1 MSVDPENLPGYRAVR
16 ITGMDADS
24 PAAEL
29 AAIDSVRRRAD
40 YPNFVHA
47 GAGSFGA
54 AREREEGGWELL
66 AYFGQAWPQ
75 ESRDILSHDFRRM
88 TATAEEAGDEAA
100 RDQYTRAYRWLER
113 EAVNELDANGT
124 RYRIVRATPFIR
136 NGPNGPE
143 PPRPSDPDPNPDAA
157 GADRLQDP
165 ACGLVADPARP
176 VGLTD
181 GLVLMELLQ
190 AGWPEGSVSHQ
201 IRLDEAKAALLH
213 PGGVLLPTVYTIGER
228 TAEGDWK
235 PTVMDTH
242 PTPQRARDALVRHL
256 RVRVPWQR
264 ELSDEEAA
272 AYRDAGDQVEAG
284 RLDEVSAQ
292 GETWRVVRVTR
303 LLRFGPDGPEG
314 PRDSDPDQDPI
325 YAGLALDED
334 PEPEPEDPDEN
345 VVPEMSENEQR
356 LMRLFEEEH
365 ARRTKHKAAKDDSPG
380 DPAG

>member
-1 MSVDPENLPGYRAVR
+1 MTVDPENLPGYRAVR
-16 ITGMDADS
+16 ITSMDADS
-24 PAAEL
+24 PVAEL

-66 AYFGQAWPQ
+66 PYFGQVWPQ

-88 TATAEEAGDEAA
+88 ATRAEEAAADDA
-100 RDQYTRAYRWLER
+100 RDQYTRAYRRLER
-113 EAVNELDANGT
+113 EVINELEANGT

-143 PPRPSDPDPNPDAA
+143 PPRPSDPDPDTADA
-157 GADRLQDP
+157 DSPQDP
-165 ACGLVADPARP
+165 AVGLIVDPARP

-190 AGWPEGSVSHQ
+190 AGWPEGSVSHP

-213 PGGVLLPTVYTIGER
+213 PGGVLLPTVYTLGER
-228 TAEGDWK
+228 TAEGSWK
-235 PTVMDTH
+235 PTAMGTY
-242 PTPQRARDALVRHL
+242 PTPQKARDALIRHL
-256 RVRVPWQR
+256 RVRIPWQR
-264 ELSDEEAA
+264 DLTDEETA

-284 RLDEVSAQ
+284 RLDEVSAL
-292 GETWRVVRVTR
+292 GESWRVVRVTR

-314 PRDSDPDQDPI
+314 PRDSDPDQSPI
-325 YAGLALDED
+325 YEGLALDED

-345 VVPEMSENEQR
+345 VAPDFSEDELR
-356 LMRLFEEEH
+356 LMRLFEEEQ
-365 ARRTKHKAAKDDSPG
+365 ARRQKRKASKG
-380 DPAG
+380 DNPSAPAS